1 MVFPGC
7 VDEEI
12 AKVMPIFEN
21 ERENVVF
28 VTNQGSAAL

>member
-12 AKVMPIFEN
+12 AKVMPVFQN
-21 ERENVVF
+21 ERANVVF
-28 VTNQGSAAL
+28 VTNQGFAVP